1 VCVVGGMNIILLI
14 FLKNRKQDALDVT
27 MITNGEPVSPSPLSS
42 SEHPACQEEVTALDL
57 VVPAGKKVGAP
68 AVVVGP

>member
-1 VCVVGGMNIILLI
+1 
-14 FLKNRKQDALDVT
+14 VT

-57 VVPAGKKVGAP
+57 VVPAGKKVGAVVVI
-68 AVVVGP
+68 VVVGP